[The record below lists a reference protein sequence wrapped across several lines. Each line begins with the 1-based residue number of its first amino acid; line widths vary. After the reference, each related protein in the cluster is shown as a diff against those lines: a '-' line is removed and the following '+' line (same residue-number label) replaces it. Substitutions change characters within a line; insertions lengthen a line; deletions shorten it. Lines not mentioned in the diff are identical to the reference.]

1 VIAPPYDVIDAHLRE
16 SFLSKCPYNIVQI
29 DLPIGGEDRYEKAAE
44 AYKTWKET
52 GVLVKDPE
60 PAYYI
65 YEQEYE
71 YNGKNYTRTGFV
83 GVMKLVRV
91 WERKSHFPMKN
102 LARSQER
109 SI

>member
-1 VIAPPYDVIDAHLRE
+1 MVSIKPFKGIRYNLEKTLLKNVIAPPYDVIDAHLRE

-71 YNGKNYTRTGFV
+71 YNGKTI
-83 GVMKLVRV
+83 
-91 WERKSHFPMKN
+91 
-102 LARSQER
+102 QELDLLG
-109 SI
+109 